1 MSVYSA
7 WLYVIK
13 QDNINNLSTF
23 EKMTSLFFKQITE
36 FMFLNPK
43 PGKTS
48 LISQKLNNKNQP
60 PTPIFLHLKKCNLV

>member
-1 MSVYSA
+1 MSIYSA

-43 PGKTS
+43 PGS
-48 LISQKLNNKNQP
+48 DFSDQSQINQQYKSTTNP
-60 PTPIFLHLKKCNLV
+60 NFSAVK